1 MCHKRLNDKS
11 PSDEGREDE
20 MESLIISTN
29 EREDGKV
36 AMDVVL
42 PIPSYKIGSIV
53 INGRNVWPNDL
64 CVTGIT
70 LAIKGG
76 DGCPRLTLDCFPG
89 HKPSA

>member
-1 MCHKRLNDKS
+1 
-11 PSDEGREDE
+11 

-42 PIPSYKIGSIV
+42 PIPSYKIGSLV
-53 INGRNVWPNDL
+53 INGRDVWPNDL

-89 HKPSA
+89 FHGRKSSA

>member
-1 MCHKRLNDKS
+1 
-11 PSDEGREDE
+11 
-20 MESLIISTN
+20 MESLIISTTA
-29 EREDGKV
+29 REDGKV

-42 PIPSYKIGSIV
+42 PIPSHKIGSIV
-53 INGRNVWPNDL
+53 INGRDVWPSDL

-89 HKPSA
+89 FPGRKSSA